1 MRFIRGQWTK
11 GLLGNVMG
19 FLSKNTSV
27 HNTLF

>member
-1 MRFIRGQWTK
+1 MRLIREQRTK